1 LVARDDIANV
11 LPWPTVGSN
20 RPDPLPRT
28 GARVMLRRLAPA
40 DLENF
45 QDYRRDP
52 AVARYQGWS
61 PMPDPEAAAFLE
73 QMRSAAPFEPG
84 TWLQL
89 GIAERGSGALIGD
102 IGVCVARG
110 GEQAEIGFTLSPKSR
125 RRGLATEAVRTAI
138 GLLFDHT
145 GVARIVA
152 VTDARNLPSVR
163 LLERVGMHR
172 TGTAN
177 ATFRGEACVEHSF
190 AIARHDGG

>member
-1 LVARDDIANV
+1 M
-11 LPWPTVGSN
+11 GSN
-20 RPDPLPRT
+20 PPDPLPRI
-28 GARVMLRRLAPA
+28 GVRVILRRLAPA

-73 QMRSAAPFEPG
+73 QMRSAACFEPG

-89 GIAERGSGALIGD
+89 GIAERNSGALIGD
-102 IGVCVARG
+102 IGVCVAPG
-110 GEQAEIGFTLSPKSR
+110 GAQAEIGFTLSPKSQG
-125 RRGLATEAVRTAI
+125 RGLATEAVRAAI

-145 GVARIVA
+145 GVARVVG

-177 ATFRGEACVEHSF
+177 AVFRGEACVEHSF
-190 AIARHDGG
+190 AITRHDGG